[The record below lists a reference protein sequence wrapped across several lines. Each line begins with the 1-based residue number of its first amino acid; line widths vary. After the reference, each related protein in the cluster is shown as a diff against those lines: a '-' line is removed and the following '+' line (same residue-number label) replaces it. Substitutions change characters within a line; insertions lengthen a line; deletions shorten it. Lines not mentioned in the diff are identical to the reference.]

1 MESHYS
7 EKNKGSNIFFII
19 LILIIFLVIFFHN
32 SILQILK
39 INLLKKDY
47 FKAINS
53 INLKL
58 PEKFDCNIINENV
71 ILLDNKHINSIDNK
85 GNILWKK
92 DIDSSLYS
100 RLGQDI
106 IYLGDKDYGSITAID
121 YNGSE
126 IWSINIDKVIKNI
139 FVQNEILIIYT
150 NNEENLD
157 EILLVDKTGEVVSD
171 IILNK
176 GKFISGYLSND
187 SKHIAITTIEV
198 SNGNIESSI
207 LFYDINGD
215 LIWKTVYN
223 DEIVQK
229 ITFID
234 NFTTLCV
241 SDQKI
246 RLLKNNTLMWS
257 KSLNKIFK
265 DILIYNNKIYILTE
279 GRIQSFDYNGKI
291 SLNKNIDKDFYKLYI
306 YDDNLFVLGKNNI
319 KTIDMN
325 GRNVSEYISEE
336 PIKKMIINNE
346 KFIIIKEN
354 ELIINKYNKKN

>member
-1 MESHYS
+1 MEVNYS
-7 EKNKGSNIFFII
+7 EKNKSSNIFFII

-32 SILQILK
+32 SILQILR

-47 FKAINS
+47 FKEINS
-53 INLKL
+53 IDLNL
-58 PEKFDCNIINENV
+58 PEKFDISIINENI
-71 ILLDNKHINSIDNK
+71 ILLDNKHISSIDNK
-85 GNILWKK
+85 GNILWNK
-92 DIDSSLYS
+92 DIDSSFFS
-100 RLGQDI
+100 KLGQDI
-106 IYLGDKDYGSITAID
+106 IYLCDKVYGSVTALD
-121 YNGSE
+121 YSGSE

-157 EILLVDKTGEVVSD
+157 EILLVNKNGEVVSD
-171 IILNK
+171 IILDK
-176 GKFISGYLSND
+176 GTFISGYLSND
-187 SKHIAITTIEV
+187 SKNIAITALQI
-198 SNGNIESSI
+198 SNGSIESSI

-234 NFTTLCV
+234 KFTTLSV
-241 SDQKI
+241 SDEKI
-246 RLLKNNTLMWS
+246 RFLKNNTLMWS
-257 KSLNKIFK
+257 KNINKTFR
-265 DILIYNNKIYILTE
+265 DILIYKNKIYILTE
-279 GRIQSFDYNGKI
+279 GRIQSLDYNGEI

-306 YDDNLFVLGKNNI
+306 YDDNLFILGKNNI

-325 GRNVSEYISEE
+325 GRNVSQYISKE
-336 PIKKMIINNE
+336 PIKKMMINNE
-346 KFIIIKEN
+346 EFIIIKEN